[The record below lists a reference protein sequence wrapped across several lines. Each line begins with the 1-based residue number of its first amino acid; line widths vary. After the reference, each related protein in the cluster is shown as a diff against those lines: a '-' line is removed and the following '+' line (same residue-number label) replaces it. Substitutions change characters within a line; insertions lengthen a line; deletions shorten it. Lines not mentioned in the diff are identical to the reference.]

1 MKNSG
6 VASLNGNKFR
16 APCLGL
22 CLLISI
28 PWFQSRAQ
36 SLDAASARSMKVN
49 VNMVLVP
56 VTVTDA
62 LDRPVMGLDSR
73 NFTIFQDDQQQE
85 IRYFSTE
92 DSPISIGLVLDFSKS
107 MSNKFEIERDAV
119 TEFFKNANAD
129 DDYFVITF
137 SDRPTLVADYTQ
149 SIAAIQSSL
158 GSQVPNGNTALFD
171 AVSMAVSR
179 MRTSRYRRRALLLIS
194 DGGDN
199 HSRHH
204 LTEIRNR
211 VRDSDIDVYA
221 IGIFD
226 TGLFKT
232 IEESMGKKW
241 LNRITGATGGQTIAV
256 SPSSAPEAAA
266 LISREMR
273 DHYVLGYWPNG
284 SSRDRRR
291 RKIKV
296 QVIPAER
303 SMPLH
308 THYKTAY
315 LAADVNAGTPP
326 DNH

>member
-1 MKNSG
+1 VKDCRI
-6 VASLNGNKFR
+6 ASPRTTTVL

-28 PWFQSRAQ
+28 PWFQARAQ
-36 SLDAASARSMKVN
+36 SPDAASARSMKVN

-73 NFTIFQDDQQQE
+73 NFAIFQDDQQQE

-92 DSPISIGLVLDFSKS
+92 DSPISIGLVLDLSKS
-107 MSNKFEIERDAV
+107 MTNKFEIERDAV
-119 TEFFKNANAD
+119 TEFFKNANAE

-137 SDRPTLVADYTQ
+137 SNRPTLVADYTQ
-149 SIAAIQSSL
+149 SIAAIQASL
-158 GSQVPNGNTALFD
+158 GSQIPDGNTALFD
-171 AVSMAVSR
+171 AVSMAVAR
-179 MRTSRYRRRALLLIS
+179 IRTSRYRRRALLIIS

-204 LTEIRNR
+204 LKEIRNL

-221 IGIFD
+221 IGIFN
-226 TGLFKT
+226 TGLFQS

-241 LNRITGATGGQTIAV
+241 LNRITGATGGETIAV
-256 SPSSAPEAAA
+256 SAASAPDAAA

-284 SSRDRRR
+284 PARGR
-291 RKIKV
+291 RKITV

-315 LAADVNAGTPP
+315 VAAEVNADVPP
-326 DNH
+326 ATH

>member
-1 MKNSG
+1 MKNPGAALSG
-6 VASLNGNKFR
+6 TRLL
-16 APCLGL
+16 APCLGV

-28 PWFQSRAQ
+28 PWSQSRAQ
-36 SLDAASARSMKVN
+36 SPDAASARSMKVA

-62 LDRPVMGLDSR
+62 LNRPVMGLDSR
-73 NFTIFQDDQQQE
+73 NFAVFQDDQRQE

-92 DSPISIGLVLDFSKS
+92 DSPISIGLVLDLSKS
-107 MSNKFEIERDAV
+107 MINKFEIERDAV
-119 TEFFKNANAD
+119 TEFFKNANPE

-137 SDRPTLVADYTQ
+137 SNRPTLVADYTQ

-158 GSQVPNGNTALFD
+158 DSQIPNGDTALFD
-171 AVSMAVSR
+171 AVSMAVTR
-179 MRTSRYRRRALLLIS
+179 MHTSRYRRRALLIIS

-204 LTEIRNR
+204 LKEIRKL
-211 VRDSDIDVYA
+211 VQDSDIDIYA

-226 TGLFKT
+226 AGLFKS

-241 LNRITGATGGQTIAV
+241 LNLITGATGGQTISV
-256 SPSSAPEAAA
+256 NPSNAPNAAA

-273 DHYVLGYWPNG
+273 DHYVLGYRPDG
-284 SSRDRRR
+284 SSRYRRR
-291 RKIKV
+291 RKITV
-296 QVIPAER
+296 QVISAEH

-315 LAADVNAGTPP
+315 IAADVNAGASPAT
-326 DNH
+326 H